1 MLLGIFFLCF
11 ISRHPGVKEFFI
23 LCLIS
28 SHPGVWRNFFIL
40 QLDQQSS
47 LNERGQGTL
56 FRKIYT
62 FFLVWII
69 IIIII
74 LVIFGPGTSY
84 IHY

>member
-47 LNERGQGTL
+47 LNLWEGGVGGGGGRELCLEKYTHL
-56 FRKIYT
+56 FE
-62 FFLVWII
+62 
-69 IIIII
+69 
-74 LVIFGPGTSY
+74 FGLLLLLLLFW
-84 IHY
+84 